1 MGLDY
6 SYRLYFHRQDLWS
19 TRQGLADISVHTT
32 LPTLV
37 VFPEYIRTYYI
48 EGSAEK
54 KRVLYWNDPD
64 LWFVVSIYFDKDE
77 AIVDYL
83 KRIDGR
89 NYDETAIDNPG
100 GIPIGCI
107 YVRVVTDLNR
117 FEEKNWDPDIVLIDL
132 GTPGTRMSSL
142 FMESDSIRRR
152 FQQLLER
159 YHGICGV
166 FNMEDYGYVIWH
178 KGARMERRIP
188 DPYMSPAEI
197 EAFLASGGEENP

>member
-6 SYRLYFHRQDLWS
+6 SYRLYFHRKDLWDVL
-19 TRQGLADISVHTT
+19 QGIADISVHTT

-54 KRVLYWNDPD
+54 KWVLYWNDPV

-77 AIVDYL
+77 AIIDYL

-89 NYDETAIDNPG
+89 NFNEIAIENPG

-107 YVRVVTDLNR
+107 YIKVVNDLNR
-117 FEEKNWDPDIVLIDL
+117 LEEKNWDPDIVLIDL
-132 GTPGTRMSSL
+132 GTTGSRMSTL
-142 FMESDSIRRR
+142 FMESDSICSR
-152 FQQLLER
+152 FQGLLEN

-166 FNMEDYGYVIWH
+166 FNMEDYGYLIWL
-178 KGARMERRIP
+178 KGQRMDHRIP
-188 DPYMSPAEI
+188 DPYMSPEEI
-197 EAFLASGGEENP
+197 EAYLAAYPEGEH